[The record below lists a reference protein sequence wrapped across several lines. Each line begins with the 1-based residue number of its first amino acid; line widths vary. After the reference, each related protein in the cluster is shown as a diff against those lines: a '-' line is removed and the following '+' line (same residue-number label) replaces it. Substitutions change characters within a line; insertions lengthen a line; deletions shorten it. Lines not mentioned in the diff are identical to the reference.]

1 MRTVCINYAWPL
13 FIVFIAGLAAGTL
26 LYVTFFEVL
35 DRDKLGK
42 SGMTGLLG
50 WFLLATGFGLMAA
63 FEAVGKFGENL
74 NNSALMSMQFK

>member
-1 MRTVCINYAWPL
+1 MPL
-13 FIVFIAGLAAGTL
+13 FIFTGLAAGTL

-50 WFLLATGFGLMAA
+50 WFLLVTGFGLMAA
-63 FEAVGKFGENL
+63 FEAVGKSGESL
-74 NNSALMSMQFK
+74 ALMSIQVK

>member
-42 SGMTGLLG
+42 SHSHGVE
-50 WFLLATGFGLMAA
+50 
-63 FEAVGKFGENL
+63 EAIAIEEHPAQ
-74 NNSALMSMQFK
+74 ALQNDHDHH

>member
-1 MRTVCINYAWPL
+1 MPL
-13 FIVFIAGLAAGTL
+13 FFVSGLAAGTL

-50 WFLLATGFGLMAA
+50 WFLLVTGFGLMAA
-63 FEAVGKFGENL
+63 FEAVGKFGESL
-74 NNSALMSMQFK
+74 ALIFYPLKKLFL